1 MRKWIVLIAAT
12 LCLAGTANAQNSVSV
27 APPDDA
33 SASALPPAPVPS
45 GAPRGNPIDSRVLV
59 GFGYQFTYFDVS
71 GNKTTMNG
79 VSGSVSYFLNDYF
92 AIEGATSAT
101 FGNFNAIT
109 AEHLIFYGGGG
120 RIQLRG
126 RRIQPWAHAL
136 IGGGY
141 TRFTQGVGPATFNG
155 LGIMVGGGMDYKFSP
170 HAAIRAQVDYLGTRF
185 GGSWQTTM
193 NIGAGIV
200 FDF

>member
-1 MRKWIVLIAAT
+1 MRKWIVLIAAA
-12 LCLAGTANAQNSVSV
+12 LCLAGTASAQNTVSV
-27 APPDDA
+27 ATTPAD
-33 SASALPPAPVPS
+33 SAAAAAPSRTPGGS
-45 GAPRGNPIDSRVLV
+45 PEDSKVLI
-59 GFGYQFTYFDVS
+59 GFGYQFNYFDVS

-79 VSGSVSYFLNDYF
+79 VSGSVAYFLNDYF

-101 FGNFNAIT
+101 FGNFSSIT

-120 RIQLRG
+120 RVQMRG
-126 RRIQPWAHAL
+126 HRTQPWAHAL

-155 LGIMVGGGMDYKFSP
+155 LAIMAGGGVDYKFSP
-170 HAAIRAQVDYLGTRF
+170 HVAIRGQADYLGTRF
-185 GGSWQTTM
+185 SGVWQTTFSA
-193 NIGAGIV
+193 GAGIV